1 MERRLL
7 RVRMD
12 SLEVAAEALPEALQ
26 LLGGRAMTSRIVAA
40 EVPPTCH
47 ALSADNKLV
56 IAPGLLSGTV
66 AACSGRVS
74 VGCKSP
80 LTGTIKE
87 SNAGGTGAQA
97 LGRLG
102 IAAIVVEGAPQDPE
116 ARYVLRI
123 NADGAELVEAPEL
136 KGLGNY
142 DTVTGLHEQH
152 GGKVSIFSI
161 GPAGEMRLAAAS
173 IAVTDIDGRPTRHCG
188 RGGTGAVMG
197 SKGLKAIVLDAEGLD
212 RPASADPEAL
222 KEANK
227 RFAKHLR
234 EHPVTGE
241 TLPTYGTN
249 ALANVINAAGAY
261 PTRNFSDGIFEGTDA
276 ISGETERETILERG
290 GNPKHPCH
298 PGCVIA
304 CSSIYPDKDGG
315 FLSKGP
321 EYETVWAHGANCGI
335 DDLDAIARMDR
346 AEDDIGVD
354 TIEMGATF
362 GVAMEGGLL
371 PFGDAEGILKLL
383 EEVREGTPLGRILG
397 SGAAVTGRCF
407 GVSRIPC
414 VKGQALPAYDPRA
427 AKGIGVTYATCTMGA
442 DHTAGYAICQN
453 ILKVGGDVDP
463 LKPDGQVAVS
473 AALQQATAALDST
486 GLCLFVAFCVLDVPD
501 AGAAIVE
508 MINAHCGTEW
518 SGDDYME
525 NLGLATLRAERDFN
539 ARAGFGPADDRLPDF
554 FKTEPLA
561 PHNAVF
567 DVPDE
572 ELDQAHAG
580 L

>member
-1 MERRLL
+1 MDRTLL

-12 SLEVAAEALPEALQ
+12 SLEVAVGAVPAAWQ
-26 LLGGRAMTSRIVAA
+26 FLGGRAMTSAIVAA
-40 EVPPTCH
+40 EVPATCH
-47 ALSADNKLV
+47 PLAAANKLV
-56 IAPGLLSGTV
+56 LAPGLLSGTV
-66 AACSGRVS
+66 AVCSGRLS
-74 VGCKSP
+74 AGAKSP

-87 SNAGGTGAQA
+87 SSAGGTAAQA
-97 LGRLG
+97 LGCLG
-102 IAAIVVEGAPQDPE
+102 LAAIVVEGAPASRGTP
-116 ARYVLRI
+116 YVLRVD
-123 NADGAELVEAPEL
+123 ADGAELVEAPEL
-136 KGLGNY
+136 EGLGNY
-142 DTVTGLHEQH
+142 DTVARLHAQYGE
-152 GGKVSIFSI
+152 KVSCVSI

-173 IAVTDIDGRPTRHCG
+173 IAITDIDGRPTRHCG

-197 SKGLKAIVLDAEGLD
+197 SKGLKAIVLDTDGCA

-222 KEANK
+222 KAANK
-227 RFAKHLR
+227 RLAAHLR
-234 EHPVTGE
+234 GHPVTGE

-261 PTRNFSDGIFEGTDA
+261 PTRNFADGTFDGTDA
-276 ISGETERETILERG
+276 ISGETERETIIERG
-290 GNPKHPCH
+290 GNPRHPCH

-304 CSSIYPDKDGG
+304 CSSIYHDKDGG

-335 DDLDAIARMDR
+335 DDLDAIAAMDR

-371 PFGDAEGILKLL
+371 PFGDADGVLRLL
-383 EEVREGTPLGRILG
+383 GEVRQGTPLGRILG

-414 VKGQALPAYDPRA
+414 VKGQAMPAYDPRA
-427 AKGIGVTYATCTMGA
+427 AKGIGVTYATSTMGA
-442 DHTAGYAICQN
+442 DHTAGYAIAPN

-463 LKPDGQVAVS
+463 LSPDGQVALS

-501 AGAAIVE
+501 AGAAVVDLV
-508 MINAHCGTEW
+508 NAHCGTEW
-518 SGDDYME
+518 SADDYIE

-539 ARAGFGPADDRLPDF
+539 ARAGFSKADDRLPDF
-554 FKTEPLA
+554 MTTEPLP
-561 PHNAVF
+561 PHGTVF

-572 ELDQAHAG
+572 DLDKTHAG